1 MGYLNEQVTSAMG
14 TNYQEIDG
22 DLIRLAKQGTFDVIT
37 HGCNCFCQMGA
48 GIAPQMAIAFG
59 CDEFKMEIKSYI
71 DYTED
76 GLDFKVI
83 TKNRGD
89 INKLGTIDYQH
100 QYLWFEHPA
109 VTEPGVA
116 YPMNSKSPGQPGVK
130 DIIVVNS
137 YTQYNYGKNHKDG
150 VAKPI
155 DYEALTLCLRKIN
168 KTFAGKH
175 IGLPKIGSGLA
186 GGDWNRIKKIIQT
199 ELKDMKVS
207 VVIYKP

>member
-1 MGYLNEQVTSAMG
+1 MGYLNEQVTSAME
-14 TNYQEIDG
+14 TNYQEIEG

-48 GIAPQMAIAFG
+48 GIAPQMASAFG

-137 YTQYNYGKNHKDG
+137 YTQYNYGANHKDG

-155 DYEALTLCLRKIN
+155 DYEALALCMRKIN

-175 IGLPKIGSGLA
+175 IGLPKIGAGLA
-186 GGDWNRIKKIIQT
+186 GGDWNRIKNIIQT